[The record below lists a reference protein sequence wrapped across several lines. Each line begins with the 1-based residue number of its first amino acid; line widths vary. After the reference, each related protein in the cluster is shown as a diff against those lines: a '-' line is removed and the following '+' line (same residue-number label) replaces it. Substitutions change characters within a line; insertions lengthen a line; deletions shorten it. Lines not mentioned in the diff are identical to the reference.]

1 MNTWKEIN
9 EINLYYIKYNV
20 VPNLVAFGLA
30 YSYYNKITLDCSMD
44 EYFNNVFALFN
55 IVNINIKDQ
64 FKLVDNILINRYKL
78 IIIKTDSIELIKI
91 RK

>member
-44 EYFNNVFALFN
+44 EYFNNWKWL
-55 IVNINIKDQ
+55 
-64 FKLVDNILINRYKL
+64 
-78 IIIKTDSIELIKI
+78 
-91 RK
+91 

>member
-64 FKLVDNILINRYKL
+64 FKLV